1 MDSQGGSIVMTIPFS
16 KMGELKGF
24 FRIIE
29 GQGEMDNME

>member
-1 MDSQGGSIVMTIPFS
+1 MTIPFS

-29 GQGEMDNME
+29 GEAQMDNMEENELI